1 MRVTKA
7 IREYVEEEINKKYHA
22 VIDETGKDYEAE
34 REDVKNGVLA
44 IMKEAN
50 ERALSY
56 IAARGF
62 DYRRGYFRYD
72 DSPMMFEFHGNIER
86 EEDEKALNAERKRL
100 NDNMRAKV
108 KQVLFDLEIGTSGK
122 MELRDI
128 IDSIE
133 VE

>member
-7 IREYVEEEINKKYHA
+7 IREYVEEEISKKYNT
-22 VIDETGKDYEAE
+22 VINETGTDYETE
-34 REDVKNGVLA
+34 REDVKNGVLE
-44 IMKEAN
+44 IMKRAN
-50 ERALSY
+50 EQALSY

-62 DYRRGYFRYD
+62 NYKRGYYRYD

-86 EEDEKALNAERKRL
+86 EEDEKALNAERHRL
-100 NDNMRAKV
+100 NDNMHARI
-108 KQVLFDLEIGTSGK
+108 KQVLFDLEIGTAGK